1 MKYPLAYIE
10 LNLNQKQYI
19 ENMEKIR
26 DRSRRRS
33 NAEKVM
39 HYLNSDIPSPATV
52 PAIAAF
58 SYPSS
63 AQRLVQPEKK
73 NNRISILC
81 FSV

>member
-1 MKYPLAYIE
+1 
-10 LNLNQKQYI
+10 
-19 ENMEKIR
+19 
-26 DRSRRRS
+26 
-33 NAEKVM
+33 M

-73 NNRISILC
+73 EQSY
-81 FSV
+81 